1 MRTKPEKKMDR
12 AALYL
17 RLSKEDGDKA
27 DRSDDSESIV
37 NQRLL
42 LTDYA
47 LRHEMQIVDVY
58 SDDDYSGLY
67 DDRPEFERLIKDG
80 KLGKFNV
87 VLAKTQ
93 SRFTRNMEHVEKYL
107 HHDFPLLGIRFIGVV
122 DGVDTRNRENK
133 KTRQISGLVNE
144 WYCEDLS
151 ENIKA
156 VFRQKM
162 KAGQYLGPFAPY
174 GYLKDPDDK
183 YKFVID
189 KYAAGVVR
197 KIYSLYL
204 DGYSIKS
211 ICHILEDEGVLNPTL
226 YKKQQG
232 LSYQNV
238 KSDALGARYHF
249 WSETTVK
256 RILSNE
262 TYIGRLVQGTCRKVS
277 YKDKKVTSVPRDQ
290 WFVTEN
296 HHEPVI
302 DSDTFFKVAKLR
314 SRRRIGCENGQGV
327 KKVHP
332 FAGKLR
338 CADCGH
344 TMIKSGGV
352 RGKEGDWYLR
362 CQLSNKSRGK
372 ECSSHNIRY
381 SVVEEAVRKRIQ
393 ETVKQVLETGQYFE
407 KLAALASREDDR
419 KRMPDQ
425 KRELR
430 KTESAIESCTKSI
443 RCLYEDRAAQRID
456 DDLFFRLIRDFE
468 EERKSLSERKN
479 AFLSETEA
487 ADEATGRRY
496 DGGKQVR
503 EHTAYDSLTYE
514 IVNDFIDRIEIG
526 ERDKSLGWQ
535 NITIYW
541 QF

>member
-1 MRTKPEKKMDR
+1 MDR

-27 DRSDDSESIV
+27 DKNDDSESVI

-42 LTDYA
+42 LTDFA
-47 LRHEMQIVDVY
+47 LRHEMQIAGVY

-67 DDRPEFERLIKDG
+67 DDRPDFKRLIRDG

-122 DGVDTRNRENK
+122 DGVDTQNRENK
-133 KTRQISGLVNE
+133 KARQISGLVNE

-151 ENIKA
+151 ENIRA
-156 VFRQKM
+156 VFQQKM
-162 KAGQYLGPFAPY
+162 RAGQYIGPFAPY

-189 KYAAGVVR
+189 EYAAGVVR
-197 KIYSLYL
+197 KIYSLFL
-204 DGYSIKS
+204 DGYSVKA
-211 ICHILEDEGVLNPTL
+211 ICHILEDEKILNPTL
-226 YKKQQG
+226 YKKRQG
-232 LSYQNV
+232 LAYQNV
-238 KSDALGARYHF
+238 KADMLGARYHL

-262 TYIGRLVQGTCRKVS
+262 TYIGRLAQGTCRRVS
-277 YKDKKVTSVPRDQ
+277 YKDKKVTAVPREQ

-302 DSDTFFKVAKLR
+302 DNDTFFKVAKMR
-314 SRRRIGCENGQGV
+314 SRRRIGCENCNGG
-327 KKVHP
+327 KKVHL

-344 TMIKSGGV
+344 SMIKSGGV
-352 RGKEGDWYLR
+352 RGKKDDWYLR

-381 SVVEEAVRKRIQ
+381 SVVEETVRKRIQ
-393 ETVKQVLETGQYFE
+393 ETVKQVLETRQYSE
-407 KLAALASREDDR
+407 KLVELVQGTDDR
-419 KRMPDQ
+419 QWMSDQ
-425 KRELR
+425 KKELR
-430 KTESAIESCTKSI
+430 KTECAIKSSVESI
-443 RCLYEDRAAQRID
+443 RCLYEDRAARRID

-468 EERKSLSERKN
+468 EERKSLNERKN
-479 AFLSETEA
+479 AILSVTKA
-487 ADEATGRRY
+487 AGRHS
-496 DGGKQVR
+496 DVR
-503 EHTAYDSLTYE
+503 RLVQEYTAYDSLTHE
-514 IVNDFIDRIEIG
+514 IVNDFIDMIEIG
-526 ERDKSLGWQ
+526 EKDKSTGRQ

-541 QF
+541 EF